1 MKITDLK
8 MKKILWILLYLPIIG
23 FSQVTDFSNIKTKKK
38 KLPIVYDTTYIQ
50 VTASTSEEMKMG
62 LIGQEITIIET
73 NYLNILNVESKKNI
87 SHSDENRIKSKIFTI
102 QDYLSNEKKKYYL
115 ISNETGKFLLEDN
128 PVNKFIINSF
138 LIPFK
143 QKYVSKQFYSFK
155 NDVSI
160 QSVDEAEF
168 TINRDDLITVL
179 NIEYLSFSVID
190 YAMIF
195 IFDNGLLCK
204 FDFKEDVQPKEEG
217 WIYLTNGY
225 KNELFVEKNVL
236 DKFTKDNSRIINDL
250 RNGEIKKGMTEKQC
264 ILSWGMPTESYTNIK
279 GYDKV
284 LQYGEINNSQKLYFK
299 RSKLKLIK

>member
-8 MKKILWILLYLPIIG
+8 MKRILWILLYLPIIG

-115 ISNETGKFLLEDN
+115 IRNETGKFLLEDN

-299 RSKLKLIK
+299 RSKLKFIK

>member
-299 RSKLKLIK
+299 RSKLKFIK

>member
-8 MKKILWILLYLPIIG
+8 MKRILWILLYLPIIG

-73 NYLNILNVESKKNI
+73 NYLNILNVESKNNI

-115 ISNETGKFLLEDN
+115 IRNETGKFLLEDN

-299 RSKLKLIK
+299 RSKLKFIK

>member
-1 MKITDLK
+1 M
-8 MKKILWILLYLPIIG
+8 
-23 FSQVTDFSNIKTKKK
+23 
-38 KLPIVYDTTYIQ
+38 
-50 VTASTSEEMKMG
+50 
-62 LIGQEITIIET
+62 
-73 NYLNILNVESKKNI
+73 
-87 SHSDENRIKSKIFTI
+87 
-102 QDYLSNEKKKYYL
+102 
-115 ISNETGKFLLEDN
+115 
-128 PVNKFIINSF
+128 
-138 LIPFK
+138 
-143 QKYVSKQFYSFK
+143 
-155 NDVSI
+155 
-160 QSVDEAEF
+160 
-168 TINRDDLITVL
+168 ITVL

-204 FDFKEDVQPKEEG
+204 FDFEEDAQPKEEG

-284 LQYGEINNSQKLYFK
+284 LQYGEINNSQKLYFQLN
-299 RSKLKLIK
+299 SLIANCTVKAYNPLS